1 MKKVIVL
8 SLLLITGISS
18 AQISIPQAS
27 PISKVNQTVGLT
39 EISVDYHR
47 PSAKGRAVYGELV
60 PYGKNW
66 RTGANENTTITF
78 SQDVIIDGKPLAQ
91 GTYALYTTPKADAWD
106 IIFYKDIH
114 NWGLP
119 EEWSDE
125 KIALKT
131 SAKPESLNRL
141 VETFTI
147 SFNNV
152 TTESTNLELSW
163 EKTSVSIKI
172 EVPTQKI
179 VLKTIEDTMDGP
191 SANEYYTCSQY
202 YYQSNTDLNKALTW
216 INQGIALSG
225 DKVPFW
231 YYRLKSLIQ
240 FKLGDKKGAIESA
253 KLSLAG
259 ATAEKNED
267 YIRQNKESIELWS
280 KK

>member
-1 MKKVIVL
+1 MKKIIVL
-8 SLLLITGISS
+8 SILLISS
-18 AQISIPQAS
+18 LSTAQITMPQAS
-27 PISKVNQTVGLT
+27 PISKVDQTVGLT
-39 EISVDYHR
+39 QIEVEYHR

-66 RTGANENTTITF
+66 RTGANENTTISF
-78 SQDVIIDGKPLAQ
+78 SQDVIIDGKPLAK
-91 GTYALYTTPKADAWD
+91 GIYSLYTTPKADSWD
-106 IIFYKDIH
+106 VIFYKDIN

-119 EEWSDE
+119 EEWAED
-125 KIALKT
+125 KVALKT

-152 TTESTNLELSW
+152 STESANLELSW
-163 EKTSVSIKI
+163 EKTIVSIKI

-179 VLKTIEDTMDGP
+179 VLKTIEDTMSGP
-191 SANEYYTCSQY
+191 TAKEYYTCSQY
-202 YYQSNTDLNKALTW
+202 YYQSNTDLNKALIW

-240 FKLGDKKGAIESA
+240 YKLGDKKGAIDTA

-267 YIRQNKESIELWS
+267 YIKQNKDSIELWS

>member
-163 EKTSVSIKI
+163 EKTLVSIKI

-216 INQGIALSG
+216 INQGIALSA

-267 YIRQNKESIELWS
+267 YIKQNKDSIELWS

>member
-91 GTYALYTTPKADAWD
+91 GTYALYTTPKADSWD
-106 IIFYKDIH
+106 IIFYNETG

-119 EEWSDE
+119 EEWKDD
-125 KIALKT
+125 KVALKT

-152 TTESTNLELSW
+152 TTEAANLELSW
-163 EKTSVSIKI
+163 EKTLVSIKI
-172 EVPTQKI
+172 DVPTQKI
-179 VLKTIEDTMDGP
+179 VLKTIEDTMNGP

-202 YYQSNTDLNKALTW
+202 YYQSNTDLNKALIW
-216 INQGIALSG
+216 INQGIVLSG

-240 FKLGDKKGAIESA
+240 YKLGDKKGAIETA

-267 YIRQNKESIELWS
+267 YIKQNKDSIELWS

>member
-1 MKKVIVL
+1 MKKIIAL

-18 AQISIPQAS
+18 AQITMPQAS
-27 PISKVNQTVGLT
+27 PISKVDQTVGLT
-39 EISVDYHR
+39 NISVDYHR

-78 SQDVIIDGKPLAQ
+78 SQDVTIDGKPLAQ
-91 GTYALYTTPKADAWD
+91 GTYALYTTPKADSWD
-106 IIFYKDIH
+106 IIFYKETG

-125 KIALKT
+125 KVALKT
-131 SAKPESLNRL
+131 TVKPESLNRL

-152 TTESTNLELSW
+152 TTESANLELSW
-163 EKTSVSIKI
+163 EKTIVSLKI
-172 EVPTQKI
+172 DVPTQKI

-191 SANEYYTCSQY
+191 SAKEYYTCSQY
-202 YYQSNTDLNKALTW
+202 YYQSNTDLNKALIW
-216 INQGIALSG
+216 INQGIALTG
-225 DKVPFW
+225 YKVPFW

-240 FKLGDKKGAIESA
+240 YKLGDKKGAIETA

-259 ATAEKNED
+259 ATAEKNEE
-267 YIRQNKESIELWS
+267 YIKQNKESIELWS

>member
-1 MKKVIVL
+1 MKKIIAL
-8 SLLLITGISS
+8 SLLLVTGICG
-18 AQISIPQAS
+18 AQITMPQAS
-27 PISKVNQTVGLT
+27 PISKIDQTVGLT
-39 EISVDYHR
+39 NISVDYHR

-78 SQDVIIDGKPLAQ
+78 SQDVTIDGKPLAK
-91 GTYALYTTPKADAWD
+91 GTYALYTTPKADSWD
-106 IIFYKDIH
+106 IIFYKETG

-119 EEWSDE
+119 EEWNEE
-125 KIALKT
+125 KVALKT

-163 EKTSVSIKI
+163 EKTIVSIKI
-172 EVPTQKI
+172 DVPTQKI

-191 SANEYYTCSQY
+191 SAKEYYTCSQY
-202 YYQSNTDLNKALTW
+202 YYQSNTDLNKALIW

-225 DKVPFW
+225 EKVPFW

-240 FKLGDKKGAIESA
+240 FKLGDKKGAIETA

-259 ATAEKNED
+259 ATAEKNEE
-267 YIRQNKESIELWS
+267 YIKQNKESIELWS

>member
-1 MKKVIVL
+1 MKKFIIL
-8 SLLLITGISS
+8 NLLFISGIST
-18 AQISIPQAS
+18 AQIAMPQAS
-27 PISKVNQTVGLT
+27 PISKVEQTVGLT
-39 EISVDYHR
+39 NISVDYHR

-78 SQDVIIDGKPLAQ
+78 SQDVIVEGKPLAK
-91 GTYALYTTPKADAWD
+91 GTYALYTTPKADTWD
-106 IIFYKDIH
+106 IIFYKDVN

-119 EEWSDE
+119 DEWSDE
-125 KIALKT
+125 KVVLKT

-147 SFNNV
+147 SLNNI

-163 EKTSVSIKI
+163 EKTLVSIKI

-179 VLKTIEDTMDGP
+179 VLKKIEDTMNGP
-191 SANEYYTCSQY
+191 TANEFYTSSQY

-216 INQGIALSG
+216 INQGIQVSG
-225 DKVPFW
+225 VKVPFW

-240 FKLGDKKGAIESA
+240 YKLGDKKGAIDSA

-267 YIRQNKESIELWS
+267 YIKQNKDSIELWS

>member
-1 MKKVIVL
+1 MKKFIAF
-8 SLLLITGISS
+8 SLLLMSGISS
-18 AQISIPQAS
+18 AQISMPQAS
-27 PISKVNQTVGLT
+27 PISKVDQTVGLT
-39 EISVDYHR
+39 KIEVDYHR

-78 SQDVIIDGKPLAQ
+78 SQDVKIDGKPLAQ

-119 EEWSDE
+119 EEWSEE

-152 TTESTNLELSW
+152 TTEAANLELSW
-163 EKTSVSIKI
+163 EKTLVSVKI
-172 EVPTQKI
+172 DVPTQKI
-179 VLKTIEDTMDGP
+179 VLKTIEDVMNGP
-191 SANEYYTCSQY
+191 SANEYYTSSQY
-202 YYQSNTDLNKALTW
+202 YYQSNTDLNKALIW

-225 DKVPFW
+225 EKVPYW

-259 ATAEKNED
+259 ATADKNED
-267 YIRQNKESIELWS
+267 YIKQNKDSIELWS

>member
-1 MKKVIVL
+1 MKKFIAL
-8 SLLLITGISS
+8 SLLLIAGICS

-27 PISKVNQTVGLT
+27 PISKVEQTVGLT
-39 EISVDYHR
+39 QIKVDYHR

-78 SQDVIIDGKPLAQ
+78 SQDVIIEGKPLVK
-91 GTYALYTTPKADAWD
+91 GTYALYTTPKADSWD
-106 IIFYKDIH
+106 IIFYKDTN

-119 EEWSDE
+119 EEWSEE
-125 KIALKT
+125 KVALKT
-131 SAKPESLNRL
+131 AAKPESLNRL

-152 TTESTNLELSW
+152 TTEAANLELSW
-163 EKTSVSIKI
+163 EKTLVSIKI

-191 SANEYYTCSQY
+191 SANEFYTCSQY

-231 YYRLKSLIQ
+231 YNRLKSLIQ
-240 FKLGDKKGAIESA
+240 FKLGDKKGAIETA

-259 ATAEKNED
+259 ATAAKNED
-267 YIRQNKESIELWS
+267 YIKQNKDSIELWS

>member
-27 PISKVNQTVGLT
+27 PISKVKQTVGLT

-78 SQDVIIDGKPLAQ
+78 SQDVIIHGNPLAQ

-163 EKTSVSIKI
+163 EKTLVSIKI

-267 YIRQNKESIELWS
+267 YIKQNKDSIELWS

>member
-1 MKKVIVL
+1 MKKIIAL

-18 AQISIPQAS
+18 AQITMPQAS
-27 PISKVNQTVGLT
+27 PISKVDQTVGLT
-39 EISVDYHR
+39 NISVDYHR

-78 SQDVIIDGKPLAQ
+78 SQDVTIDGKSLAQ
-91 GTYALYTTPKADAWD
+91 GTYALYTTPKADSWD
-106 IIFYKDIH
+106 IIFYKETG

-125 KIALKT
+125 KVALKT
-131 SAKPESLNRL
+131 TVKPESLNRL

-152 TTESTNLELSW
+152 TTESANLELSW
-163 EKTSVSIKI
+163 EKTIVSLKI
-172 EVPTQKI
+172 DVPTQKI

-191 SANEYYTCSQY
+191 SAKEYYTCSQY
-202 YYQSNTDLNKALTW
+202 YYQSNTDLNKALIW
-216 INQGIALSG
+216 INQGIALTG

-240 FKLGDKKGAIESA
+240 YKLGDKKGAIETA

-259 ATAEKNED
+259 ATAEKNEE
-267 YIRQNKESIELWS
+267 YIKQNKESIELWS

>member
-1 MKKVIVL
+1 MKKFIVL
-8 SLLLITGISS
+8 SLLLISGISS
-18 AQISIPQAS
+18 AQIAIPQAS
-27 PISKVNQTVGLT
+27 PISKVDQTVGLT
-39 EISVDYHR
+39 QIHVDYHR

-91 GTYALYTTPKADAWD
+91 GTYALYTTPKADSWD
-106 IIFYKDIH
+106 IIFYKETG

-119 EEWSDE
+119 EEWKED
-125 KIALKT
+125 KVALKT

-141 VETFTI
+141 VETFSI

-152 TTESTNLELSW
+152 TTESANLELSW
-163 EKTSVSIKI
+163 EKTLVSIKI
-172 EVPTQKI
+172 DVPTQKI
-179 VLKTIEDTMDGP
+179 VLKTIEDTMNGP
-191 SANEYYTCSQY
+191 SANEYYTCAQY
-202 YYQSNTDLNKALTW
+202 YYQLNTDLNKALTW
-216 INQGIALSG
+216 INQGIALSN

-231 YYRLKSLIQ
+231 YNRLKSLIQ
-240 FKLGDKKGAIESA
+240 YKLGDKKGAIESA

>member
-1 MKKVIVL
+1 MKRFIVF
-8 SLLLITGISS
+8 SLLFITGIST

-27 PISKVNQTVGLT
+27 PISKVDQTVGLT
-39 EISVDYHR
+39 QITVDYHR

-78 SQDVIIDGKPLAQ
+78 SQDVVIEGKPLAK
-91 GTYALYTTPKADAWD
+91 GTYALYSTPKADSWD
-106 IIFYKDIH
+106 IIFYKDTS

-119 EEWSDE
+119 EEWSE
-125 KIALKT
+125 AKVALKT

-152 TTESTNLELSW
+152 TTESANLELSW
-163 EKTSVSIKI
+163 EKTLVSIKI

-179 VLKTIEDTMDGP
+179 VLKKIEDTMNGP
-191 SANEYYTCSQY
+191 SANEYYTSSQY

-225 DKVPFW
+225 EKVPFW

-240 FKLGDKKGAIESA
+240 YKLGDKKGAIESA

-259 ATAEKNED
+259 ATAAKNED
-267 YIRQNKESIELWS
+267 YIKQNNDSIELWS